1 MVKNKH
7 KSNLLAEISTVF
19 GMTLLLTLFGVFIYF
34 MWTANKKSQEIKEQ
48 LSLDVLFHENVDP
61 QVAKMLEKQLKS
73 KTDVVKNANYVS
85 KEDAKE
91 IMMKQVGEDAFEIL
105 DGVNPLPTSIHLNLT
120 ANYVNSDSASA
131 FVKRLMKGNEH
142 VIAEIAYNEAQFLEI
157 GKVFKNFEIIMLFLA
172 GTLLLIAILLI
183 YNTIRLAVFSK
194 RFLLRTMQLVG
205 AKSSFIR
212 KPFLFK
218 AIYQGFLSGLLAI
231 IALVSLWYIF
241 TSFNPTIIVKLSMN
255 DDLLYSELT
264 EFGIIA
270 SGIIITGIIISLGS
284 TYFAL
289 NKYIWI
295 KSEKLH

>member
-1 MVKNKH
+1 
-7 KSNLLAEISTVF
+7 
-19 GMTLLLTLFGVFIYF
+19 
-34 MWTANKKSQEIKEQ
+34 
-48 LSLDVLFHENVDP
+48 
-61 QVAKMLEKQLKS
+61 
-73 KTDVVKNANYVS
+73 
-85 KEDAKE
+85 
-91 IMMKQVGEDAFEIL
+91 
-105 DGVNPLPTSIHLNLT
+105 
-120 ANYVNSDSASA
+120 
-131 FVKRLMKGNEH
+131 
-142 VIAEIAYNEAQFLEI
+142 
-157 GKVFKNFEIIMLFLA
+157 
-172 GTLLLIAILLI
+172 
-183 YNTIRLAVFSK
+183 
-194 RFLLRTMQLVG
+194 MQLVG

-212 KPFLFK
+212 KPFLLK

-231 IALVSLWYIF
+231 IALVSLWYVF

>member
-1 MVKNKH
+1 
-7 KSNLLAEISTVF
+7 
-19 GMTLLLTLFGVFIYF
+19 
-34 MWTANKKSQEIKEQ
+34 
-48 LSLDVLFHENVDP
+48 
-61 QVAKMLEKQLKS
+61 
-73 KTDVVKNANYVS
+73 
-85 KEDAKE
+85 
-91 IMMKQVGEDAFEIL
+91 
-105 DGVNPLPTSIHLNLT
+105 
-120 ANYVNSDSASA
+120 
-131 FVKRLMKGNEH
+131 
-142 VIAEIAYNEAQFLEI
+142 
-157 GKVFKNFEIIMLFLA
+157 
-172 GTLLLIAILLI
+172 
-183 YNTIRLAVFSK
+183 
-194 RFLLRTMQLVG
+194 MQLVG

-212 KPFLFK
+212 KPFLLK

>member
-1 MVKNKH
+1 MAKNKH

-120 ANYVNSDSASA
+120 ANYVNPDSASA

-212 KPFLFK
+212 KPFLLK

-241 TSFNPTIIVKLSMN
+241 ISFNPTIIVKLSMN

>member
-1 MVKNKH
+1 
-7 KSNLLAEISTVF
+7 
-19 GMTLLLTLFGVFIYF
+19 
-34 MWTANKKSQEIKEQ
+34 
-48 LSLDVLFHENVDP
+48 
-61 QVAKMLEKQLKS
+61 
-73 KTDVVKNANYVS
+73 
-85 KEDAKE
+85 
-91 IMMKQVGEDAFEIL
+91 
-105 DGVNPLPTSIHLNLT
+105 
-120 ANYVNSDSASA
+120 
-131 FVKRLMKGNEH
+131 MKGNEH

-212 KPFLFK
+212 KPFLLK
-218 AIYQGFLSGLLAI
+218 AIYQGFLSGLLSI

>member
-1 MVKNKH
+1 MVINKH

-73 KTDVVKNANYVS
+73 NTDVVKNANYVS

-120 ANYVNSDSASA
+120 SNYVNPDSASA

-142 VIAEIAYNEAQFLEI
+142 VIAEVAYNEAQFLEI

-183 YNTIRLAVFSK
+183 YTK

-212 KPFLFK
+212 KPFLLK